1 LAAVQT
7 IEFAQLQTRL
17 SMHATLQKAI
27 TRLLAP
33 LVRVLLR
40 HGVSHAEFS
49 SWAKQTYVEQAH
61 QNFGIDGKKPT
72 VSRLAIV
79 TGINRKE
86 VKRIL
91 ELPADA
97 TPALSKHNRAIRVV
111 TGWLQDSQYRSADGE
126 PKTLTYGD
134 ASASFNQ
141 LVKQY
146 GGDVPA
152 RAVLDELLRVGTVI
166 QTDNQVS
173 LAAKGYVP
181 HESEE
186 AMLELF
192 ATSARDLLTTLDHNV
207 SGTDKPRLQMSVAYD
222 DVGEEGVKAFRQ
234 LSSKKALALLQE
246 LDKSLSQDDRGVNPT
261 AGGTGRYRT
270 GLGVYFVEE
279 MVEDDQSDAK

>member
-1 LAAVQT
+1 
-7 IEFAQLQTRL
+7 
-17 SMHATLQKAI
+17 MHATLQKAV
-27 TRLLAP
+27 TRMLAP

-40 HGVSHAEFS
+40 HGVSHAEFA

-61 QNFGIDGKKPT
+61 SNFGIDGKKPT

-91 ELPADA
+91 DLPADVVPPVA
-97 TPALSKHNRAIRVV
+97 KHNRAIRVV
-111 TGWLQDSQYRSADGE
+111 TGWLQ
-126 PKTLTYGD
+126 PLPLIYGD
-134 ASASFNQ
+134 ADSSFNK
-141 LVKQY
+141 LVKRY

-152 RAVLDELLRVGTVI
+152 RAVLDELSRVGTVTEDKSTI
-166 QTDNQVS
+166 T
-173 LAAKGYVP
+173 LASKGYVP

-186 AMLELF
+186 AMLDLF

-207 SGTDKPRLQMSVAYD
+207 SGEGPSRLQMSVAYD
-222 DVGEEGVKAFRQ
+222 DIGAEGLNTFRK

-246 LDKSLSQDDRGVNPT
+246 LDGELSQYDRTKNPQ

-270 GLGVYFVEE
+270 GLGVYLIEE
-279 MVEDDQSDAK
+279 AVEDELSNDK

>member
-1 LAAVQT
+1 
-7 IEFAQLQTRL
+7 
-17 SMHATLQKAI
+17 MHATLQKAV
-27 TRLLAP
+27 TRMLAP

-40 HGVSHAEFS
+40 HGVSHAEFA
-49 SWAKQTYVEQAH
+49 SWAKQTYVEEARA
-61 QNFGIDGKKPT
+61 NFGIDGKSPT

-91 ELPADA
+91 DLPADVEPVVA
-97 TPALSKHNRAIRVV
+97 KHNRAMRVV
-111 TGWLQDSQYRSADGE
+111 TGWLQDAEFNSKAGE
-126 PKTLTYGD
+126 PLVLTYGD
-134 ASASFNQ
+134 ANSGFNQ
-141 LVKQY
+141 LVKRY

-152 RAVLDELLRVGTVI
+152 RAVLDELTRVGTVI
-166 QTDNQVS
+166 EKDNEIS

-207 SGTDKPRLQMSVAYD
+207 SGEGPTRLQLSVHYD
-222 DVGEEGVKAFRQ
+222 DVGAEAVEAFRK

-246 LDKSLSQDDRGVNPT
+246 LDGELSQHDRTRNPE
-261 AGGTGRYRT
+261 AQGTGRYRT
-270 GLGVYFVEE
+270 GLGVYLIEE
-279 MVEDDQSDAK
+279 AIEDENADDK

>member
-1 LAAVQT
+1 
-7 IEFAQLQTRL
+7 
-17 SMHATLQKAI
+17 M
-27 TRLLAP
+27 LAP

-40 HGVSHAEFS
+40 HGVSHAEFA
-49 SWAKQTYVEQAH
+49 SWAKQTYVKEAH
-61 QNFGIDGKKPT
+61 SNFGIDGKNPT

-91 ELPADA
+91 DLPADVV
-97 TPALSKHNRAIRVV
+97 PALAKHNRAIRVV
-111 TGWLQDSQYRSADGE
+111 TGWLQDNEFKGNDGE
-126 PKTLTYGD
+126 PMPLIYGD
-134 ASASFNQ
+134 ADSSFNQ
-141 LVKQY
+141 LVKRY

-152 RAVLDELLRVGTVI
+152 RAVLDELSRVGTVTEENNTI
-166 QTDNQVS
+166 T

-186 AMLELF
+186 AMLDLF

-207 SGTDKPRLQMSVAYD
+207 SGEGRSRLQMSVAYD
-222 DVGEEGVKAFRQ
+222 DVGAEGLNTFRK

-246 LDKSLSQDDRGVNPT
+246 LDGELSQHDRSVNPK

-270 GLGVYFVEE
+270 GLGVYLIEE
-279 MVEDDQSDAK
+279 AVEDELPDDK